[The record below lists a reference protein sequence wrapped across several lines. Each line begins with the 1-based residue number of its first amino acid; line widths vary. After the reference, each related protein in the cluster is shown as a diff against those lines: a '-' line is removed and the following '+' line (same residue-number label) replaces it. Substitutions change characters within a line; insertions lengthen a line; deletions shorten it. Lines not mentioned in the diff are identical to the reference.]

1 MVVDGCLEI
10 ATFSWSFFGQHLC
23 PDNGTTKENTSENP
37 STNGF
42 YPSSKP
48 LPRLSALPESTP
60 ASNNPSFAAARG
72 IFLNRAA
79 HATPLSIPFYGL
91 NCNPNSSPWPTWHL
105 RTWEIPVWSS
115 LRLHAQ
121 SRSFSRCSLLFF
133 EHSKNSLHIA
143 PAHLLYPET
152 WSTRCLAQCL
162 AFSNPTINS
171 SRMNGSMFH

>member
-1 MVVDGCLEI
+1 MAVWKSPPSHGVSLVGISAL
-10 ATFSWSFFGQHLC
+10 TTGQQRKM
-23 PDNGTTKENTSENP
+23 PPKI
-37 STNGF
+37 
-42 YPSSKP
+42 
-48 LPRLSALPESTP
+48 LPRMASTLVQSLSLACLLSLSPLLPPTT
-60 ASNNPSFAAARG
+60 PSFAAARG

-115 LRLHAQ
+115 LRLRAQ

-171 SRMNGSMFH
+171 SWMNGSMFH